1 MEMVDPDAHLVA
13 LKVMRLMRPTLVGV
27 GPVVTCEPTDLVQK
41 FSSSQ
46 ESDGISGACAETLA
60 AGQVLLL
67 PQSFGSIYLGETFA
81 SYICVH
87 NTTANPVECVTVKAD
102 LQSNT
107 TRINLSM
114 HENAKSPV
122 TLAAGGTIDDVIR
135 YEVKEIGT
143 HILVCEVNY
152 STPAGYAQSLR
163 KFFKFQ
169 VLKPLDV
176 KTKFYNAEIDEIY
189 LEAQVQNV
197 TTSPFCLEKVELD
210 GSEDYSVT
218 PLNTLPNG
226 ESVFTVKH
234 MLQPNNSCQFLY
246 CIKPRGDIAKD
257 IDTLRQFNNVG
268 KLDIVWRSNLG
279 EKGRLQTSQLQRLPF
294 ECKTLR
300 LEVLDAKNT
309 IKIGTIF
316 TFNCRVTNT
325 SEQAMKLNVRLV
337 AKFSPDSQY
346 TGCADFMLGLLQSGE
361 SAEFPLSVCPSKLGL
376 VKISPL
382 ILTNTLQNEQFTI
395 ENVVDV
401 FVVNSDYDN
410 DPTTHQ
416 NKLIRYESAGNCLN
430 QKQVQLQVV

>member
-13 LKVMRLMRPTLVGV
+13 LKVMRLMRPTLVGL
-27 GPVVTCEPTDLVQK
+27 GPVVTCESTDLVQR
-41 FSSSQ
+41 FNNVQ
-46 ESDGISGACAETLA
+46 ESDGVAGETLA

-114 HENAKSPV
+114 HEHAKSPV
-122 TLAAGGTIDDVIR
+122 ILAPGGTIDDVIR

-189 LEAQVQNV
+189 LEAQIQNV

-246 CIKPRGDIAKD
+246 CIKQPKGEIAKD
-257 IDTLRQFNNVG
+257 KDTLRQFNNVG

-300 LEVLDAKNT
+300 LEVLDAMNT
-309 IKIGTIF
+309 IKIGTVF

-325 SEQAMKLNVRLV
+325 SEQAMKLNVRL
-337 AKFSPDSQY
+337 AATFSADSQY

-361 SAEFPLSVCPSKLGL
+361 SAEFPISVCPSKLGL

-401 FVVNSDYDN
+401 FVVNSDYNN

-416 NKLIRYESAGNCLN
+416 NKLIRYESAANCLT